1 VKRALVLLLL
11 VLAAGCAKKT
21 QSASRTR
28 GALKPVNMQAPD
40 DAQERTS
47 IVSLTRGAVVVHR
60 TGELLLDAAALRAID
75 GDPTSYWMA
84 PPNDLPQSMIIALPA
99 RTRIDK
105 VGVRTDDGFPT
116 NHLNFERSID
126 GTSFLPMLS
135 TASKPVVD
143 PQWFDVAPGEATHIR
158 VTIVDQTNPG
168 RQVALRSLMFKGAE
182 LEAPRAGDLSG
193 CWAMNDLTA
202 RFERKGSALRGSAS
216 MATQPMLL
224 DGGFDGRVYRFNWIR
239 GNDYGYALL
248 AVAPDGSAINGIEW
262 HEEAIPLFFGESW
275 YGAKKSC
282 APIPVPGDIRER
294 YLKRAS
300 RYSLFGL
307 RFHDDGTIDRE
318 QSAETLNWLARF
330 AADNPVQLVGYEF
343 RRENDNE
350 NRAFARREVDSLM
363 NELQSM
369 GVKAGAVTFV
379 VKGSD
384 TPRQKPESDA
394 ARAMYSTID
403 VEIRR

>member
-1 VKRALVLLLL
+1 VKRGLVLLLL
-11 VLAAGCAKKT
+11 LLAAGCPTKQ
-21 QSASRTR
+21 QSAPRPR
-28 GALKPVNMQAPD
+28 AGLKTLDMKAPD
-40 DAQERTS
+40 DAPERTS
-47 IVSLTRGAVVVHR
+47 VVSLARGAVVAHR
-60 TGELLLDAAALRAID
+60 TGEILLDASALRALD

-99 RTRIDK
+99 RTRIEK
-105 VGVRTDDGFPT
+105 VGIRTDEAYPT
-116 NHLNFERSID
+116 NHLTFERSID
-126 GTSFLPMLS
+126 GISFLPMLS
-135 TASKPVVD
+135 TASKPVIE

-158 VTIVDQTNPG
+158 ITIVDQTNAG
-168 RQVALRSLMFKGAE
+168 RQVAIRSVMFKGAE
-182 LEAPRAGDLSG
+182 VEAPRGGDLSG

-202 RFERKGSALRGSAS
+202 RFERKGSAVRGSAS

-224 DGGFDGRVYRFNWIR
+224 DGGFDGRAYRFNWIR
-239 GNDYGYALL
+239 DNDFGYALI

-262 HEEAIPLFFGESW
+262 HEEAIPLFFGEAW

-282 APIPVPGDIRER
+282 APIPVAADIRER

-307 RFHDDGTIDRE
+307 RFRDDGTLDRE
-318 QSAETLNWLARF
+318 QSADTLSWLARF
-330 AADNPVQLVGYEF
+330 AAENPVQLVGYEF

-350 NRAFARREVDSLM
+350 NRAFAKREVDSLM

-369 GVKAGAVTFV
+369 GVKPGAVTFV

-384 TPRQKPESDA
+384 NPRQKPESDA